1 MTVRLIVQQG
11 PNPHQEF
18 PFVGEQSTIGR
29 SADNQIVVNDAEVS
43 RRHARII
50 SRQDAEGTKYFIED
64 LGSTNGTF
72 VNGLRCNQ
80 PMLLSDGDSVEL
92 GDSIQLLFLRGRT
105 EAIEADESEFD
116 TADLPPLSDAEPEA
130 PVYAPQRPAPLP
142 MPDQESMNA
151 EADDELNAPSRLTG
165 RRLAIGCG
173 CGFLLLICLCGA
185 TVLFLDS
192 YQQGQLLYCGGLRPL
207 FETILG
213 PVGFS
218 PPCP

>member
-1 MTVRLIVQQG
+1 MTVRLIIQQG
-11 PNPHQEF
+11 PNPHQEYLL
-18 PFVGEQSTIGR
+18 VGEQSTIGR

-50 SRQDAEGTKYFIED
+50 SRQDAQGTQYLIED

-72 VNGLRCNQ
+72 VNGMRCNQ
-80 PMLLSDGDSVEL
+80 LVPLSDGDSVEL
-92 GDSIQLLFLRGRT
+92 GDSISLLFLRGRT
-105 EAIEADESEFD
+105 GSLEVDESEFD
-116 TADLPPLSDAEPEA
+116 TADLPPISEAAPET

-142 MPDQESMNA
+142 IPEQQAA
-151 EADDELNAPSRLTG
+151 EVDDESDVASRFGG

-173 CGFLLLICLCGA
+173 CGFLILICLCGA
-185 TVLFLDS
+185 TILFLDS
-192 YQQGQLLYCGGLRPL
+192 YQQGQFLYCGGLRPL

>member
-18 PFVGEQSTIGR
+18 PLVGEQSTIGR

-50 SRQDAEGTKYFIED
+50 ARQDTQGTKYFIED

-80 PMLLSDGDSVEL
+80 LTPLVDGDSVEL
-92 GDSIQLLFLRGRT
+92 GDSIQLLFLRGRV
-105 EAIEADESEFD
+105 EAVETDESEFD
-116 TADLPPLSDAEPEA
+116 TADLPPISEAAQEA
-130 PVYAPQRPAPLP
+130 PVYAPQRPTSLP
-142 MPDQESMNA
+142 VPEQNIE
-151 EADDELNAPSRLTG
+151 EIDDESDAPSRLTG

-185 TVLFLDS
+185 TILFLDS
-192 YQQGQLLYCGGLRPL
+192 YQQGQFLYCGGLRPL